1 MSQRIVV
8 VDDSRTVCGVVE
20 WAYHGSG
27 IEVVPALTG
36 SEALALIRRSPPVAV
51 IVDYSLPDMD
61 AASFCGALRAD
72 AAAGKVPI
80 LLLSGG
86 YHAVDTAAILAAGA
100 DDELKKPFRSAELLA
115 KVQGVRDQ
123 GAARGYFAGSRPVAP
138 PPLRPAVSAPPPLV
152 GASPAPVGRAP
163 GLFAPPPP
171 VLGNPLVAAPPS
183 APLIAPPP
191 SAPLVAPPPSAPL
204 VAPPPS
210 APLVAPPPSA
220 PLNAAPQVASMGGA
234 TAVSAAFTAPSS
246 SAHPAA
252 AAAAAFGAPTGSP
265 SSGMHRAAPPPSG
278 LRTEE
283 REALLRSL
291 QPVVLEQVRS
301 ALPGVV
307 REVLPAM
314 LREVLA
320 TVMREQLGAKVEEYS
335 KRRVDE
341 YVERELPQ
349 AAEMA
354 IERYLKRIGESDGG
368 SGES

>member
-27 IEVVPALTG
+27 IEVLPVRTG
-36 SEALALIRRSPPVAV
+36 SEALALIRKVPPVAV
-51 IVDYSLPDMD
+51 IVSYSLPDME
-61 AASFCGALRAD
+61 AAAFCSALRGD

-80 LLLSGG
+80 LLLTGG
-86 YHAVDTAAILAAGA
+86 YHPVDTAAVLAAGA
-100 DDELKKPFRSAELLA
+100 DDALRKPFRSSDLLA
-115 KVQGVRDQ
+115 RVLGVRDR
-123 GAARGYFAGSRPVAP
+123 GAARGYFAGARPVAP
-138 PPLRPAVSAPPPLV
+138 PPLRPAVIPPPLV
-152 GASPAPVGRAP
+152 G
-163 GLFAPPPP
+163 PPPP
-171 VLGNPLVAAPPS
+171 RPTGLVAPPAALLIAPPT

-191 SAPLVAPPPSAPL
+191 RPPGLVAPPP
-204 VAPPPS
+204 
-210 APLVAPPPSA
+210 
-220 PLNAAPQVASMGGA
+220 AALMGGA
-234 TAVSAAFTAPSS
+234 TAVSAAFTAPP
-246 SAHPAA
+246 SAVHPGA
-252 AAAAAFGAPTGSP
+252 AAAAAFAAPSGNP

-283 REALLRSL
+283 REALLRAL
-291 QPVVLEQVRS
+291 QPVVLEQVKG
-301 ALPGVV
+301 ALPAIV

-314 LREVLA
+314 LREVLT

-349 AAEMA
+349 AADAA
-354 IERYLKRIGESDGG
+354 IERYLKRIGEGDGG

>member
-27 IEVVPALTG
+27 IEVLPVRTG
-36 SEALALIRRSPPVAV
+36 SEALALIRKVPPVAV
-51 IVDYSLPDMD
+51 IVSYSLPDME
-61 AASFCGALRAD
+61 AAAFCSALRGD

-80 LLLSGG
+80 LLLTGG
-86 YHAVDTAAILAAGA
+86 YHPVDTAAVLAAGA
-100 DDELKKPFRSAELLA
+100 DDALRKPFRSSDLLA
-115 KVQGVRDQ
+115 RVLGVRDR
-123 GAARGYFAGSRPVAP
+123 GAARGYFAGARPVAP
-138 PPLRPAVSAPPPLV
+138 PPLRPAVIPPPLV
-152 GASPAPVGRAP
+152 G
-163 GLFAPPPP
+163 PPPP
-171 VLGNPLVAAPPS
+171 RPTGLVAPPAALLIAPPT

-191 SAPLVAPPPSAPL
+191 WPSGLVAPPP
-204 VAPPPS
+204 
-210 APLVAPPPSA
+210 
-220 PLNAAPQVASMGGA
+220 AALMGGA
-234 TAVSAAFTAPSS
+234 TAVSAAFTAPP
-246 SAHPAA
+246 SAVHPAA
-252 AAAAAFGAPTGSP
+252 AAAAAFAAPSGSP

-283 REALLRSL
+283 REALLRAL
-291 QPVVLEQVRS
+291 QPVVLEQVKG
-301 ALPGVV
+301 ALPAIV

-349 AAEMA
+349 AVDAA
-354 IERYLKRIGESDGG
+354 IERYLKRIGEGDGG
-368 SGES
+368 SDES

>member
-36 SEALALIRRSPPVAV
+36 AEALALIRRSPPIAV
-51 IVDYSLPDMD
+51 IVDYSLPDMET
-61 AASFCGALRAD
+61 ASFCSALRAD

-100 DDELKKPFRSAELLA
+100 DDELKKPFRSAELLS

-123 GAARGYFAGSRPVAP
+123 GAARGYFAGVRPVAP
-138 PPLRPAVSAPPPLV
+138 PPLRPAVPAPPSLV
-152 GASPAPVGRAP
+152 GPPPAPSVRAP
-163 GLFAPPPP
+163 GLVAPPPP
-171 VLGNPLVAAPPS
+171 VLSNPLIAPPSGPLIAPTPVAPLIAAPPS
-183 APLIAPPP
+183 APL
-191 SAPLVAPPPSAPL
+191 SAPAP
-204 VAPPPS
+204 
-210 APLVAPPPSA
+210 
-220 PLNAAPQVASMGGA
+220 MGGG

-246 SAHPAA
+246 SMHPAA

-283 REALLRSL
+283 REALLRAL

-349 AAEMA
+349 AADAA
-354 IERYLKRIGESDGG
+354 IERYLKRIGEGDGG

>member
-27 IEVVPALTG
+27 IEVLPALTG
-36 SEALALIRRSPPVAV
+36 GEALALIRKSPPLAV

-61 AASFCGALRAD
+61 AASFCAALRGD

-80 LLLSGG
+80 LLLTGG

-100 DDELKKPFRSAELLA
+100 DDALGKPFRSSELLA
-115 KVQGVRDQ
+115 RVQGVRDQ

-152 GASPAPVGRAP
+152 GHPPAPPARAVG
-163 GLFAPPPP
+163 LVAPPPP

-191 SAPLVAPPPSAPL
+191 SAPLIAPPPSAPL
-204 VAPPPS
+204 I
-210 APLVAPPPSA
+210 APPPSA

-320 TVMREQLGAKVEEYS
+320 TVMRDQLGAKVEEYS

>member
-27 IEVVPALTG
+27 IEVLPVRTG
-36 SEALALIRRSPPVAV
+36 SEALALIRKAPPVAV
-51 IVDYSLPDMD
+51 IVSYSLPDME
-61 AASFCGALRAD
+61 AAAFCSALRGD

-80 LLLSGG
+80 LLLMGG
-86 YHAVDTAAILAAGA
+86 YHPVDTAAVLAAGA
-100 DDELKKPFRSAELLA
+100 DDALRKPFRSADLLA
-115 KVQGVRDQ
+115 RVLGVRDR
-123 GAARGYFAGSRPVAP
+123 GAERGYFAGARPVAP
-138 PPLRPAVSAPPPLV
+138 PPLRPAVMPPPLV
-152 GASPAPVGRAP
+152 GPPPAAP
-163 GLFAPPPP
+163 LIAPP
-171 VLGNPLVAAPPS
+171 A

-191 SAPLVAPPPSAPL
+191 RPPGLVAPPP
-204 VAPPPS
+204 
-210 APLVAPPPSA
+210 
-220 PLNAAPQVASMGGA
+220 AAPMGGA
-234 TAVSAAFTAPSS
+234 TAVSAAFTAPP
-246 SAHPAA
+246 SAVHPVV
-252 AAAAAFGAPTGSP
+252 AAAAAFAAPSGSP
-265 SSGMHRAAPPPSG
+265 SSGMHRASPPPSG

-283 REALLRSL
+283 REALLRAL
-291 QPVVLEQVRS
+291 QPVVLEQVKG
-301 ALPGVV
+301 ALPAIV

-349 AAEMA
+349 AADAA
-354 IERYLKRIGESDGG
+354 IERYLQRIGEGDGG

>member
-27 IEVVPALTG
+27 IEVLPVRTG
-36 SEALALIRRSPPVAV
+36 SEALALIRKVPPVAV
-51 IVDYSLPDMD
+51 IVSYSLPDME
-61 AASFCGALRAD
+61 AAAFCSALRGD

-80 LLLSGG
+80 LLLTGG
-86 YHAVDTAAILAAGA
+86 YHPVDTAAGLAAGA
-100 DDELKKPFRSAELLA
+100 DDALRKPFRSSDLLA
-115 KVQGVRDQ
+115 RVLGVRDR
-123 GAARGYFAGSRPVAP
+123 GAARGYFAGARPVAP
-138 PPLRPAVSAPPPLV
+138 PPLRPAVIPPPLV
-152 GASPAPVGRAP
+152 G
-163 GLFAPPPP
+163 PPPP
-171 VLGNPLVAAPPS
+171 RPTGLVAPPAALLIAPPT

-191 SAPLVAPPPSAPL
+191 WPSGLVAPPP
-204 VAPPPS
+204 
-210 APLVAPPPSA
+210 
-220 PLNAAPQVASMGGA
+220 AALMGGA
-234 TAVSAAFTAPSS
+234 TAVSAAFTAPP
-246 SAHPAA
+246 SAVHPAA
-252 AAAAAFGAPTGSP
+252 AAAAAFAAPSGSP

-283 REALLRSL
+283 REALLRAL
-291 QPVVLEQVRS
+291 QPVVLEQVKG
-301 ALPGVV
+301 ALPAIV

-349 AAEMA
+349 AVDAA
-354 IERYLKRIGESDGG
+354 IERYLKRIGEGDGG
-368 SGES
+368 SDES

>member
-27 IEVVPALTG
+27 IEVLPVRTG
-36 SEALALIRRSPPVAV
+36 SEALALIRKAPPVAV
-51 IVDYSLPDMD
+51 IVSYSLPDME
-61 AASFCGALRAD
+61 AAAFCSALRGD

-80 LLLSGG
+80 LLLMGG
-86 YHAVDTAAILAAGA
+86 YHPVDTAAVLAAGA
-100 DDELKKPFRSAELLA
+100 DDALRKPFRSADLLA
-115 KVQGVRDQ
+115 RVLGVRDR
-123 GAARGYFAGSRPVAP
+123 GAERGYFAGARPVAP
-138 PPLRPAVSAPPPLV
+138 PPLRPAVMPPPLV
-152 GASPAPVGRAP
+152 GPPPAAP
-163 GLFAPPPP
+163 LIAPP
-171 VLGNPLVAAPPS
+171 AAPLIAPPAAPLIAPPA

-191 SAPLVAPPPSAPL
+191 RPPGLVAPPP
-204 VAPPPS
+204 
-210 APLVAPPPSA
+210 
-220 PLNAAPQVASMGGA
+220 AAPMGGA
-234 TAVSAAFTAPSS
+234 TAVSAAFTAPP
-246 SAHPAA
+246 SAVHPVV
-252 AAAAAFGAPTGSP
+252 AAAAAFAAPSGSP
-265 SSGMHRAAPPPSG
+265 SSGMHRASPPPSG

-283 REALLRSL
+283 REALLRAL
-291 QPVVLEQVRS
+291 QPVVLEQVKG
-301 ALPGVV
+301 ALPAIV

-349 AAEMA
+349 AADAA
-354 IERYLKRIGESDGG
+354 IERYLQRIGEGDGG

>member
-27 IEVVPALTG
+27 IEVLPVRTG
-36 SEALALIRRSPPVAV
+36 SEALALIRKAPPVAV
-51 IVDYSLPDMD
+51 IVSYSLPDME
-61 AASFCGALRAD
+61 AAAFCSALRGD

-80 LLLSGG
+80 LLLTGG
-86 YHAVDTAAILAAGA
+86 YHPVDTAAVLAAGA
-100 DDELKKPFRSAELLA
+100 DDALGKPFRSSDLLA
-115 KVQGVRDQ
+115 RVLGVRDR
-123 GAARGYFAGSRPVAP
+123 GAARGYFAGARPVAP
-138 PPLRPAVSAPPPLV
+138 PPLRPAVIPPPLV
-152 GASPAPVGRAP
+152 GPPPARDA
-163 GLFAPPPP
+163 GLVIPPPP
-171 VLGNPLVAAPPS
+171 PATLLIAPPA

-191 SAPLVAPPPSAPL
+191 RPPGLVAPPPA
-204 VAPPPS
+204 
-210 APLVAPPPSA
+210 
-220 PLNAAPQVASMGGA
+220 ASMGGA
-234 TAVSAAFTAPSS
+234 TAVSAAFTAPP
-246 SAHPAA
+246 SAVHPIV
-252 AAAAAFGAPTGSP
+252 AAAAAFAAPSGSP

-283 REALLRSL
+283 REALLRAL
-291 QPVVLEQVRS
+291 QPVVLEQVKG
-301 ALPGVV
+301 ALPAIV

-349 AAEMA
+349 AADAA
-354 IERYLKRIGESDGG
+354 IERYLQRIGEGDGG
-368 SGES
+368 SGDS